1 MSALSP
7 STHSRN
13 ADTVSVKFGWGFW
26 MEYSSSLPLF
36 DLGGLPTSTVP
47 PLDPSDPA
55 SPTDITEPTDPTS
68 PEDPT
73 DPDDT
78 SSPTDPSAAAK
89 KQKAAMIGLSV
100 GIGVVALACIL
111 LFLIIIIYV
120 FRRKDKKEEEE
131 EEEQQEEG
139 PNSSEM
145 ADTEEPFKVAEDEGC
160 KESPSMFAGDYISLP
175 GQVDVTL
182 TEPPQTIVELKED
195 EAPTLNSAIVQE
207 PELEQPAETQAE
219 ELSRPHKEIKKKKK
233 KLEEVENGDGSET
246 PLLDSV
252 PPSSIQP
259 LFLHSNQP
267 SKQRKMTQMWSPST
281 FMPDI
286 GVLKWKCE
294 RNRKADCVG

>member
-1 MSALSP
+1 
-7 STHSRN
+7 
-13 ADTVSVKFGWGFW
+13 
-26 MEYSSSLPLF
+26 
-36 DLGGLPTSTVP
+36 
-47 PLDPSDPA
+47 
-55 SPTDITEPTDPTS
+55 
-68 PEDPT
+68 
-73 DPDDT
+73 
-78 SSPTDPSAAAK
+78 
-89 KQKAAMIGLSV
+89 MIGLSV

-145 ADTEEPFKVAEDEGC
+145 ADTEEPFKV
-160 KESPSMFAGDYISLP
+160 
-175 GQVDVTL
+175 DVTL

-233 KLEEVENGDGSET
+233 LEEVENGDGSET

-259 LFLHSNQP
+259 LFCTQTNPPSN
-267 SKQRKMTQMWSPST
+267 
-281 FMPDI
+281 
-286 GVLKWKCE
+286 E
-294 RNRKADCVG
+294 R